1 MRWLVLAV
9 FLASTLYLGAS
20 ALILRE
26 RGDNA
31 SGDITASNQQA
42 GLASVF
48 RHPLL
53 RNAIRPASATEAG
66 SPLAQRPRPL
76 SGRAI
81 SAAPSSLATAT
92 GQVTYTAPVRYPL
105 PGMAGALGIGDVT
118 GDLKPDVV
126 VAVDM
131 NLSSG
136 RLLVFGSTSTGA
148 LEQKASYEM
157 GDPYTQRWGGLVMG
171 DFNRDQVMDVAVGM
185 PYGVAMFISGGGTL
199 TLRKVVLGRDIH
211 QVVALDI
218 NYDGYLDIVGLSWG
232 NIMGMYEPNAATVL
246 RGDGAGGILSHYS
259 MATPQRGYNDMK
271 LGDVTSDGHPDLVI
285 TSGQAFNIFV
295 IAHDGVSGFLPARPY
310 ARPDQV
316 WMTNALAVA
325 DVNSDGRADVVTN
338 LWSNSPLSSL
348 WIYHQGAD
356 KQLLAPQRISSIDL
370 PGSMVALDLNND
382 GLDDIATV
390 HEGWGEMGYYLQIPG
405 VGLGPEQRTPVVGPM
420 AQGADYYN
428 RQGMAAGDLTADGCP
443 DIALGDYNYGLVV
456 LEGRNCLPPKP
467 RITGGNNRPRRIQ

>member
-1 MRWLVLAV
+1 MRWLVLAA
-9 FLASTLYLGAS
+9 LAASTLYWGAS
-20 ALILRE
+20 ALALRD
-26 RGDNA
+26 RGDSARGA
-31 SGDITASNQQA
+31 STDSKQRAGPASA
-42 GLASVF
+42 IH
-48 RHPLL
+48 HPLL
-53 RNAIRPASATEAG
+53 RAANLPLASTEG
-66 SPLAQRPRPL
+66 SAVLAQRPRLPG
-76 SGRAI
+76 GRAT
-81 SAAPSSLATAT
+81 SAAPSLAATAT
-92 GQVTYTAPVRYPL
+92 GQVSYTAPSRYL
-105 PGMAGALGIGDVT
+105 VPGMAGALGIGDVT

-131 NLSSG
+131 NLSNG
-136 RLLVFGSTSTGA
+136 RLLVFGPTSTGA

-157 GDPYTQRWGGLVMG
+157 DGLYSHRWGGLVIG

-211 QVVALDI
+211 QLVALDV

-259 MATPQRGYNDMK
+259 MATPQRGYNDLK

-285 TSGQAFNIFV
+285 ASGQAFNIFV
-295 IAHDGVSGFLPARPY
+295 IPHDGVSGFLPARPY
-310 ARPDQV
+310 ARPDGV
-316 WMTNALAVA
+316 WMTNALAIG

-338 LWSNSPLSSL
+338 VWSNSPVSSL

-356 KQLLAPQRISSIDL
+356 RQLLAPQRIDSMDV
-370 PGSMVALDLNND
+370 PGSMLAFDLNND

-390 HEGWGEMGYYLQIPG
+390 HEGWNELGYYLQTTG
-405 VGLGPEQRTPVVGPM
+405 GLLGPEQRTRVVPPLSYN
-420 AQGADYYN
+420 ADHYN

-456 LEGRNCLPPKP
+456 LEGRGCLPPRP
-467 RITGGNNRPRRIQ
+467 RVTGGNNPVRRL